1 MDQNDSNENPNI
13 NNESS
18 DTQSEHEEFQGRF
31 GEPEPEGIAL
41 DTEREDNE
49 QSSEETAEGGDADT
63 GNDPSD
69 GGEEPDDEAVDA
81 FVPDQPRHQFEEKL
95 KTTGEL
101 NTDPALTDILTVF
114 REAYSTVSQVL
125 DRSTTLLETIN
136 AREEELERKAIK
148 QGREVADDEGN
159 AWFRTAMNA
168 LTYAQLNGFGENS
181 LAREGSDWQQILD
194 YEGQGLRPGQP
205 KQKLGGAHHSR
216 EETMTYLARR
226 AGVGTVF
233 DVPLYHS
240 GVWLRM
246 KTPPLSA
253 ITGLQYELQQIK
265 VTLGADS
272 KGMAFS
278 NTAQVLMSAALDFAL
293 QYVIDSNV
301 HYTTPSDL
309 KEKILLPDAPMVL
322 WGLAVTLYP
331 KGFPY
336 AHPCVADVE
345 KCQHITKETLNL
357 NRLYWTDSTSLTQGQ
372 KKLMAR
378 KFTKMTDDEQ
388 RLYLTEHTRGGQ
400 RLVWFDELG
409 LTLKV
414 PTLQE
419 YEDAGQAW
427 INGIIEM
434 TQGAFNEPPHGSN
447 RDQYITRLGMATTAR
462 QYSHWVTSIHEKD
475 EDGNEELVS
484 EDTDVIN
491 ETLNHIFST
500 DEFVDTFFGEVN
512 RYMDD
517 SLISM
522 IAIPSFN
529 CPKCQTPVAEK
540 FKERFEHLVPLD
552 VLTTFFTLVSLKHS

>member
-1 MDQNDSNENPNI
+1 MDQNDQNENPQQPD
-13 NNESS
+13 EQSS
-18 DTQSEHEEFQGRF
+18 EPTTQEQEYQGRF
-31 GEPEPEGIAL
+31 AEDEPESLAL
-41 DTEREDNE
+41 DTEPEDKAPADDQSDASE
-49 QSSEETAEGGDADT
+49 QS
-63 GNDPSD
+63 
-69 GGEEPDDEAVDA
+69 DDEPV
-81 FVPDQPRHQFEEKL
+81 FTPDQPKVNFDEQL
-95 KTTGEL
+95 PTTGDL
-101 NTDPALTDILTVF
+101 KNVPALEDMLTVF
-114 REAYSTVSQVL
+114 REAYSNVSQVL
-125 DRSTTLLETIN
+125 DRSTALLESIN
-136 AREEELERKAIK
+136 AREEELTTKARK
-148 QGREVADDEGN
+148 QNRELEDHEGN
-159 AWFRTAMNA
+159 PWFRTVMNA
-168 LTYAQLNGFGENS
+168 LTYAQINEFGENS
-181 LAREGSDWQQILD
+181 LAREDAQWNQILD
-194 YEGQGLRPGQP
+194 YEGQSLRPGQP
-205 KQKLGGAHHSR
+205 KQKLGGAHHSK
-216 EETMTYLARR
+216 EETTTYLARR
-226 AGVGTVF
+226 AGVSTVF

-253 ITGLQYELQQIK
+253 ITGLQYEMQQIK
-265 VTLGADS
+265 VTLGSDS

-278 NTAQVLMSAALDFAL
+278 NTSQVLTSVAVDFAL

-309 KEKILLPDAPMVL
+309 KEKIQLLDVPMLL

-345 KCQHITKETLNL
+345 KCQHVTKETLNL
-357 NRLYWTDSTSLTQGQ
+357 NRLFWTDSTSLTQNQ

-378 KFTKMTDDEQ
+378 KFIKLTEDEH
-388 RLYLTEHTRGGQ
+388 RLYLTEHTRGTQ

-427 INGIIEM
+427 INGIVEM

-462 QYSHWVTSIHEKD
+462 QYSHWITSVHEKD
-475 EDGNEELVS
+475 DEGNEEMVS
-484 EDTDVIN
+484 DDSDVIN

-500 DEFVDTFFGEVN
+500 DEFVDTFFGEVT
-512 RYMDD
+512 RFMDD

-529 CPKCQTPVAEK
+529 CPKCNTPAAES
-540 FKERFEHLVPLD
+540 FKERFEHLVPID